1 MRRTT
6 RLLIASLLAA
16 AVAAPL
22 AAGADRMWT
31 GFHDD
36 PILRWDP
43 ARTDAQDR
51 ATSANAAILR
61 TLVTWAN
68 VAPTRPA
75 SPKNPFDPAYKL
87 DDVDELVRSAQARG
101 QEVLITIWGTPKWAN
116 GGKTPNIAPKNM
128 ADLQNFATALASRYS
143 GRTPGYPFVRFYGI
157 WNESNF
163 AQFLSPQ
170 FDAKGNIV
178 GPKTYAKI
186 AAAAYAGIK
195 AGNPKAKVAI
205 GETASHGRDKKS
217 ATSRQDTVRPGTFA
231 RLVAQANKK
240 LKFDAYAHHPYPYP
254 VSMKPNQKVMWP
266 NVNMESLPRFQ
277 KELGTWFGRKNVE
290 IWITEYG
297 HETKPGEPTGVT
309 EPQQAAYVKQALAM
323 AKSYPWVSMFIWFVF
338 EDSPGSLW
346 QSGLYRTN
354 GAAKPALSAWRSGTS
369 SVDARNPKIKVKGGT
384 RNPKA
389 TLITRDLCV
398 NNAVGVTVGLNVKGP
413 GGYVIQP
420 TSTLASDCSVTFTA
434 AGLTIA
440 KGKSVV
446 LNVEPNT
453 KAGVGAKHTV
463 TFTGT

>member
-6 RLLIASLLAA
+6 HLLIASLLAA

-22 AAGADRMWT
+22 ATGADRMWT

-36 PILRWDP
+36 PVLRWEET
-43 ARTDAQDR
+43 RTGALDR
-51 ATSANAAILR
+51 TVSANASIVR

-75 SPKNPFDPAYKL
+75 SPKNSFDPAYQL
-87 DDVDELVRSAQARG
+87 NDVDELIRNAQSRG

-116 GGKTPNIAPKNM
+116 GGKTPNVAPTKM

-170 FDAKGNIV
+170 FDAKGKIV
-178 GPKTYAKI
+178 GPRTYAKI

-195 AGNPKAKVAI
+195 AGNSKALVAI

-217 ATSRQDTVRPGTFA
+217 ANGRQDTVRPGTFA
-231 RLVAQANKK
+231 RMVAQANKK

-277 KELGTWFGRKNVE
+277 KELGTWFGRKNIP

-309 EPQQAAYVKQALAM
+309 ESQQAAYVAQALKM
-323 AKSYPWVSMFIWFVF
+323 AKSYPWVPMFIWFVF
-338 EDSPGSLW
+338 EDSKGSLW
-346 QSGLYRTN
+346 QSGLYRAT
-354 GAAKPALSAWRSGTS
+354 GAAKPAVGTWTSGTAG
-369 SVDARNPKIKVKGGT
+369 VDARNPRLTVKGET
-384 RNPKA
+384 RNPRV
-389 TLITRDLCV
+389 TLILRDLCT
-398 NNAVGVTVGLNVKGP
+398 NSPVGTTVGMNVRGA
-413 GGYVIQP
+413 GGYTIQP
-420 TSTLASDCSVTFTA
+420 TSPLANDCSVTFTA
-434 AGLTIA
+434 TGLTIA
-440 KGKSVV
+440 KGKTVT
-446 LNVEPNT
+446 LTVEPNT
-453 KAGVGAKHTV
+453 KGGIGSQRTV
-463 TFTGT
+463 TFVGR